1 MPVLSTA
8 TLPDTALIAA
18 GEARDLPPGG
28 RKLVFAPGGESIL
41 LLNVE
46 GEFYALEN
54 SGPHAGA
61 SMASGSCEAHVLR
74 CPAHGLQFNIKN
86 GQCTAS
92 PGLLIPMYEPL
103 ILDGKLWLR
112 PPSKA

>member
-18 GEARDLPPGG
+18 GEARE
-28 RKLVFAPGGESIL
+28 LVFAPGGESIL
-41 LLNVE
+41 LLNGE

-54 SGPHAGA
+54 SCPHAGA

-103 ILDGKLWLR
+103 ILDG
-112 PPSKA
+112 